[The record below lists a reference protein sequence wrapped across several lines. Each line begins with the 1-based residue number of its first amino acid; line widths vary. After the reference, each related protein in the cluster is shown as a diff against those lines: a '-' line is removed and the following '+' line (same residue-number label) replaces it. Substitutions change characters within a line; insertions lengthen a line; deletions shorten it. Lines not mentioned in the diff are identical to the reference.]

1 MIIAIDGP
9 AGSGKSTISK
19 LIANDL
25 GISYL
30 DTGAMFRIVTLYF
43 LENDLDINKDVNID
57 YLKENISIDIKENN
71 FYLNGKNVSKEIRDN
86 EVTKKVSYIAA
97 LKSVRDFL
105 LFEQRNISNNRDIIL
120 DGRDIGTVVFP
131 NSEVKIF
138 LTASAQKRAK
148 RRVEQNLSLNIDSN
162 YEEILE
168 DIIKRDEL
176 DSTRKI
182 SPLKKAED
190 AIEVDTTE
198 ASIQEVKNKIINI
211 IKKENN
217 EV

>member
-19 LIANDL
+19 IIASEL

-43 LENDLDINKDVNID
+43 LKNNLNVNEDLGIEF
-57 YLKENISIDIKENN
+57 LKENISIDINEDK
-71 FYLNGKNVSKEIRDN
+71 FYLNNENVSKEIRTN
-86 EVTKKVSYIAA
+86 EVTKNVSYIAA
-97 LKSVRDFL
+97 LESVREFL

-131 NSEVKIF
+131 NAEVKIF
-138 LTASAQKRAK
+138 LTASAEKRAK
-148 RRVEQNLSLNIDSN
+148 RRVEQNISLGIESN
-162 YEEILE
+162 YEEILS

-190 AIEVDTTE
+190 AQEIDTTE
-198 ASIQEVKNKIINI
+198 SSIEEVKNKIINI

>member
-1 MIIAIDGP
+1 MVIAIDGP

-19 LIANDL
+19 LIASEL

-43 LENDLDINKDVNID
+43 LKNNLDVNVDLGIE
-57 YLKENISIDIKENN
+57 YLKNNISIDISENE
-71 FYLNGKNVSKEIRDN
+71 FYLNSKNVTKEIRNN
-86 EVTKKVSYIAA
+86 EVTKNVSYIAA
-97 LKSVRDFL
+97 LASVREFL
-105 LFEQRNISNNRDIIL
+105 LLEQRNISNNRDIIL

-131 NSEVKIF
+131 NAKVKIF
-138 LTASAQKRAK
+138 LTASAEKRAK
-148 RRVEQNLSLNIDSN
+148 RRVEQNISLGIDSD
-162 YEEILE
+162 YEEILN

-190 AIEVDTTE
+190 AQEIDTTE
-198 ASIQEVKNKIINI
+198 SSIEEVKNKIINI

>member
-19 LIANDL
+19 LIASDL

-43 LENDLDINKDVNID
+43 LENDLDVNKDLGIN

-71 FYLNGKNVSKEIRDN
+71 FYLNGKNVSKDIRTN

-131 NSEVKIF
+131 NAEVKIF

-148 RRVEQNLSLNIDSN
+148 RRVEQNLSLNIESN

-198 ASIQEVKNKIINI
+198 ASIEDVKNKIISI

>member
-131 NSEVKIF
+131 NAEVKIF

>member
-30 DTGAMFRIVTLYF
+30 DTGAMFRIVTLYYIENNLDF
-43 LENDLDINKDVNID
+43 NNDIGLEC
-57 YLKENISIDIKENN
+57 LKEEISIDIKDSK
-71 FYLNGKNVSKEIRDN
+71 FYLNGEDVTQQIRSN
-86 EVTKKVSYIAA
+86 EVTKNVSYIAA
-97 LKSVRDFL
+97 LSSVREFL
-105 LFEQRNISNNRDIIL
+105 LFEQRNIAQNRDIIL

-131 NSEVKIF
+131 KAEVKIF
-138 LTASAQKRAK
+138 LTASAEKRAK
-148 RRVEQNLSLNIDSN
+148 RRVEQNESLGIPCN
-162 YEEILE
+162 YDEILK

-176 DSTRKI
+176 DSTREI
-182 SPLKKAED
+182 SPLKKADD
-190 AIEVDTTE
+190 AIEIDTTE
-198 ASIQEVKNKIINI
+198 INIEEVKNKIINI

-217 EV
+217 EI